1 MNASEPCIK
10 RKDRLRFKLMKQSS
24 NVSAGHQRKT
34 TADDVCVHI
43 FITTLMSRNYATLN
57 DIIHL
62 ISASS
67 QLLRQNF
74 SKIILLLTPI
84 LPLISQQLYDKATVL
99 LTFCSQSSLR
109 FRDFLSNRNSFLSQ
123 GYKYTYTHFFNVK
136 NYQTNNQVSTF
147 E

>member
-43 FITTLMSRNYATLN
+43 FITTLISRNYATLN

-99 LTFCSQSSLR
+99 LTFCSHRVLS
-109 FRDFLSNRNSFLSQ
+109 DFVTS
-123 GYKYTYTHFFNVK
+123 
-136 NYQTNNQVSTF
+136 YQTEILSFHKAINIHILIFSM
-147 E
+147 